1 MRHNFIWKIEAR
13 LTRVAPGDTADT
25 VGAKGEA
32 AEGLRRLSGLSVA
45 GPSENIRRTVT
56 VVESYRKRETVFC
69 IAPSL
74 HTALAQGFLF
84 CPSRKSQRCPST
96 PRRNS
101 KKRGKTK

>member
-1 MRHNFIWKIEAR
+1 MALDKRGFEGIMGHNFIWKIEAR

-32 AEGLRRLSGLSVA
+32 AEGLRRLSGLSAA

-69 IAPSL
+69 IALSL
-74 HTALAQGFLF
+74 HTARLRAFDF
-84 CPSRKSQRCPST
+84 ARAEAPA
-96 PRRNS
+96 
-101 KKRGKTK
+101 